1 MRTGY
6 GPQNTATLHSLTIPL
21 LTESWMASLPEA
33 VRWVPYET
41 FTRPLE
47 LLQIP

>member
-1 MRTGY
+1 MLR
-6 GPQNTATLHSLTIPL
+6 NLTIPL
-21 LTESWMASLPEA
+21 LTELGMTSIPEA
-33 VRWVPYET
+33 IRWVSYET